1 MDTFG
6 NGCAHLAFQAW
17 PYRAIHIA
25 ISHMLNAM
33 QRLFP
38 NPVASLTVADAYGV
52 TRTRIEVGSGK
63 SRPTIGVCMVHSI
76 DGSTVVEGNSRAL
89 GSPGDLAVLLGLR
102 ALADVIIVGSSTVT
116 IDDYGP
122 PSKPGLRVGVVTR
135 SANIDATK
143 PLFSS
148 GSGFLITTE
157 TAATPAG
164 VECVRAGTTEVNLAE
179 AVTQLQGNFAQLEG
193 GPTLNA
199 AMLAADLVDEIN
211 VTISAHMVGGNG
223 PRLTNGAPDVLK
235 RYKLAHVCEEDGFL
249 FLRYT
254 R

>member
-1 MDTFG
+1 
-6 NGCAHLAFQAW
+6 
-17 PYRAIHIA
+17 
-25 ISHMLNAM
+25 
-33 QRLFP
+33 
-38 NPVASLTVADAYGV
+38 
-52 TRTRIEVGSGK
+52 
-63 SRPTIGVCMVHSI
+63 MVHSI

-135 SANIDATK
+135 SANIDTTK
-143 PLFSS
+143 PLFTS
-148 GSGFLITTE
+148 GAGFLITTE
-157 TAATPAG
+157 TATTPAG
-164 VECVRAGTTEVNLAE
+164 VDCVRAGTTEVDLAH
-179 AVTQLQGNFAQLEG
+179 AASQLQGNFAQLEG

-211 VTISAHMVGGNG
+211 VTISANMVGGNG
-223 PRLTNGAPDVLK
+223 PRLTNGAPDVLQ
-235 RYKLAHVCEEDGFL
+235 RYQLAHVCEEDGFL

>member
-1 MDTFG
+1 
-6 NGCAHLAFQAW
+6 
-17 PYRAIHIA
+17 
-25 ISHMLNAM
+25 MLNAM

-38 NPVASLTVADAYGV
+38 NPVASLSVADAYGV
-52 TRTRIEVGSGK
+52 TRARVDVGGGK
-63 SRPTIGVCMVHSI
+63 TRPTIGMCMVASI

-122 PSKPGLRVGVVTR
+122 PLRVGVVTR
-135 SANIDATK
+135 SANIDVTK
-143 PLFSS
+143 PVFTS
-148 GSGFLITTE
+148 GAGFLITTE
-157 TAATPAG
+157 TATTPPG
-164 VECVRAGTTEVNLAE
+164 VDCVRAGTTEIDLVHA
-179 AVTQLQGNFAQLEG
+179 ASQLQGNFAQLEG

-211 VTISAHMVGGNG
+211 VTISANMVGGNG
-223 PRLTNGAPDVLK
+223 PRLTNGAPDVLQ
-235 RYKLAHVCEEDGFL
+235 RYQLAHVCEEDGFL

>member
-1 MDTFG
+1 
-6 NGCAHLAFQAW
+6 
-17 PYRAIHIA
+17 
-25 ISHMLNAM
+25 M

-38 NPVASLTVADAYGV
+38 NPVPSLTVADAYGV
-52 TRTRIEVGSGK
+52 TRTRVDLGGGK
-63 SRPTIGVCMVHSI
+63 SRPTIGMCMVHSI

-102 ALADVIIVGSSTVT
+102 SLSDVIIVGSSTVT

-143 PLFSS
+143 PLFTS
-148 GSGFLITTE
+148 GSGFLITTK

-164 VECVRAGTTEVNLAE
+164 VECVRAGTSEVNLAE
-179 AVTQLQGNFAQLEG
+179 AVTHLQGNFAQLEG

-199 AMLAADLVDEIN
+199 AMLAADLVDEVN
-211 VTISAHMVGGNG
+211 VTISANMVGGNG
-223 PRLTNGAPDVLK
+223 PRLTNGAPNVLK
-235 RYKLAHVCEEDGFL
+235 RYQLAHVCEEDGFL

>member
-1 MDTFG
+1 M
-6 NGCAHLAFQAW
+6 
-17 PYRAIHIA
+17 
-25 ISHMLNAM
+25 
-33 QRLFP
+33 
-38 NPVASLTVADAYGV
+38 VA
-52 TRTRIEVGSGK
+52 
-63 SRPTIGVCMVHSI
+63 SI

-135 SANIDATK
+135 SANIDAAR
-143 PLFSS
+143 PLFTS

-157 TAATPAG
+157 TASTPAG
-164 VECVRAGTTEVNLAE
+164 IECVRAGTIEVNLAE

-211 VTISAHMVGGNG
+211 VTISANMVGGNG

-235 RYKLAHVCEEDGFL
+235 RYQLAHVCEEDGFL